1 MVSFNQL
8 WSSVKVSEV
17 ITFFYRSWKSAAK
30 WEEGIQVNVPSRR
43 GRQHSDTAGSAW
55 LQPGSYHLA
64 FVCPKRS
71 CRALC
76 PLAGGMLQ
84 KAQWE
89 TAREE
94 GSEATGTGRVQIHRG
109 TWECY
114 SYCLFVLLKALQS
127 LHWQKAWAALNPDL
141 NNSRMSR
148 VGLSI
153 AHKQSD
159 SFTRNFTQL
168 KSPWSSNLVWI
179 TYKEGQCKNRS
190 PCDWNSS
197 WLNQTQPCWPRHK
210 RVLYK
215 YEFETVLKDREERSH
230 HFMNTGE

>member
-1 MVSFNQL
+1 M
-8 WSSVKVSEV
+8 
-17 ITFFYRSWKSAAK
+17 
-30 WEEGIQVNVPSRR
+30 NVPSRR

-94 GSEATGTGRVQIHRG
+94 GSEAAGTGRVQIHRG

-127 LHWQKAWAALNPDL
+127 LRWQKAWAALNPDL

-148 VGLSI
+148 VRLCI
-153 AHKQSD
+153 AHKQPD

-179 TYKEGQCKNRS
+179 THKEGNRS

-215 YEFETVLKDREERSH
+215 IWVWDSSEGQRGEITTFHEHRRVNFLKKERNVFHSSH
-230 HFMNTGE
+230 IQEKEHSLKWKYNRS